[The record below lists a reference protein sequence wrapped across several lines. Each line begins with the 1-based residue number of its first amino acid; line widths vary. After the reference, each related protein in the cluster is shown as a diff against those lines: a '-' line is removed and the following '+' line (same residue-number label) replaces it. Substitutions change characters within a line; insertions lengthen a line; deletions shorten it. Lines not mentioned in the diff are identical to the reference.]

1 MIVVDRRNSDAD
13 EYSRALLNILD
24 DFGAEKTRLESTQRA
39 MLNLLEDF
47 DAEKTRLESTQRA
60 MLNLLDDFDAEKT
73 KAEGTSGE
81 LTQLLKEREVLL
93 KEVHHR
99 VKNNLQVV
107 SSLLGLQAGHFNDT
121 RLRQALEESQ
131 NRVFSIALVH
141 ENLYRSKD
149 LAQVE
154 FSDYVHSLVDN
165 LPRSSS
171 AGMQVSVTQDIEAC
185 RLSIETAV
193 PCGLIINELVTN
205 ALKHAFPGE
214 GHGLIRVVLQRVD
227 PSNWMLLVAD
237 DGIGLPL
244 GIDMKKTESLGLELV
259 SLLVKQ
265 ISGSLEIKRDSGTS
279 FQVTFPSEA

>member
-1 MIVVDRRNSDAD
+1 MIVDTKNSDAD

-47 DAEKTRLESTQRA
+47 DAEKT
-60 MLNLLDDFDAEKT
+60 
-73 KAEGTSGE
+73 KAERTSIE

-107 SSLLGLQAGHFNDT
+107 SSLLGLQAGHFKDT

-131 NRVFSIALVH
+131 NRVYSIALVH

-154 FSDYVHSLVDN
+154 FSDYVRSLVDN
-165 LPRSSS
+165 LPRSSIT
-171 AGMQVSVTQDIEAC
+171 GTEVSVTQDIEKC

-205 ALKHAFPGE
+205 ALKHAFPDG
-214 GHGLIRVVLQRVD
+214 GRGLIRVVLQRVD
-227 PSNWMLLVAD
+227 PSNWVLLVAD
-237 DGIGLPL
+237 DGIGLPV
-244 GIDMKKTESLGLELV
+244 GIDMKKTESLGLEVV

-265 ISGSLEIKRDSGTS
+265 IAGSLEIKRSGGTT
-279 FQVTFPSEA
+279 FQMTFPSEG

>member
-1 MIVVDRRNSDAD
+1 MIVEAVSLAISSDTRNSDAE

-24 DFGAEKTRLESTQRA
+24 DFGAEKTRLEATQRA

-47 DAEKTRLESTQRA
+47 DAEKT
-60 MLNLLDDFDAEKT
+60 
-73 KAEGTSGE
+73 KAEGTSLE
-81 LTQLLKEREVLL
+81 LEKLLKEREVLL

-107 SSLLGLQAGHFNDT
+107 SSLLGLQAWHFEDT
-121 RLRQALEESQ
+121 RLRQALADSQ
-131 NRVFSIALVH
+131 NRVLSIALVH

-154 FSDYVHSLVDN
+154 FSDYVDSLVDN

-171 AGMQVSVTQDIEAC
+171 AGTDVSVTQDIEKC
-185 RLSIETAV
+185 LLSIETAV

-214 GHGLIRVVLQRVD
+214 GRGSIRVVLRKID
-227 PSNWMLLVAD
+227 PSNWMLIVAD
-237 DGIGLPL
+237 DGVGLPVD
-244 GIDMKKTESLGLELV
+244 IDMRKTTSLGLELV
-259 SLLVKQ
+259 TLLVKQ
-265 ISGSLEIKRDSGTS
+265 LAGTLEIKRNGGTS
-279 FQVTFPSEA
+279 FQITFPSGT

>member
-1 MIVVDRRNSDAD
+1 MTVEPVSQDRSHDPRSSDPE

-24 DFGAEKTRLESTQRA
+24 DFGAEKTRLEA
-39 MLNLLEDF
+39 
-47 DAEKTRLESTQRA
+47 TQRA
-60 MLNLLDDFDAEKT
+60 MLNLLDDFDEEKT
-73 KAEGTSGE
+73 KAERTSLE
-81 LTQLLKEREVLL
+81 LEQLLREREVLL

-107 SSLLGLQAGHFNDT
+107 SSLLGLQAWHFKDT
-121 RLRQALEESQ
+121 RLRQALEDSQ
-131 NRVFSIALVH
+131 NRVLSIALVH

-154 FSDYVHSLVDN
+154 FSDYVRSLVDN

-171 AGMQVSVTQDIEAC
+171 AGTEVSVTQDVEKC

-205 ALKHAFPGE
+205 ALKHAFPG
-214 GHGLIRVVLQRVD
+214 GRRGGIRVELQRVD
-227 PSNWMLLVAD
+227 LSNWMLRVAD
-237 DGIGLPL
+237 DGIGLPES
-244 GIDMKKTESLGLELV
+244 IDMGSTKSLGLELV

-265 ISGSLEIKRDSGTS
+265 LAGSLEIKRSGGTS
-279 FQVTFPSEA
+279 FQLTFPSET